1 MDELFDVFDDPAP
14 GEKLPSDKQKPK
26 KDKSKKRL
34 VTGEAKDV
42 NGSVNGDGDISMLE
56 PAQAAPPADNSTNT
70 QPDAKRQR
78 REVEAEPLVTDTFET
93 EQSREVAASAGL
105 QASKEGTAVVLS
117 HQVRHQVALPPD
129 YAYVP
134 ISEHKAPEKPAKTWP
149 FTLDP
154 FQQVSIASIERG
166 ESVLVSAHTSAGKTV
181 VAEYAIAQSL
191 KNNQRVIYTSPIKA
205 LSNQKYREFQAEFG
219 DVGLM
224 TGDVTINPTATCL
237 VMTTEILR
245 SMLYRGSEIM
255 REVAWVIFDEIHY
268 LRDKARGVVWEE
280 TIILLPDKVRY
291 VFLSATIPNAMQF
304 AEWITKTHGQPV
316 HVVYTDFRP
325 TPLQHYFFPAGADGI
340 HLIVDEKGVFR
351 EENFNKAMSTMAD
364 KQGDDPA
371 DAMAKR
377 KGRGKD
383 KKLNKGGTKGPSDI
397 YKIVKMIMLK
407 NYNPVIVFSFSKRD
421 CEAYA
426 LQMSNLTFN
435 EQSERDMVDKVF
447 NSALE
452 MLTEEDKQLP
462 QIQNILPL
470 LKRGIGIHHSGL
482 LPILKETIEILFQE
496 GLIKVLFATE
506 TFSIGLNMPAKT
518 VVFTSVRKFDGVDLR
533 WVTPSEFV
541 QMSGRAGRRGLDDR
555 GIVIMMIEERME
567 PAIAKD
573 IVRGEQDKLNSAFY
587 LGYNMILNLMRVEG
601 ISPEFM
607 LERCFYQFQNT
618 ASVAGLEK
626 QLHNLETQR
635 ASMEISDEGTIREYY
650 ELRKQLDTYTKDM
663 RDVINHPN
671 YCLQFMQSGR
681 LVRIKYM
688 DHDFGWGAVVN
699 FTARKPGK
707 GQKAEDI
714 SPQQSYVID
723 VLLQVADTSSNGTRT
738 HTELPQGVRPALEGE
753 KSKMEVVPILLS
765 CVESIGHIRIFLP
778 QDLKSADQRNT
789 ARKSIDEVKRRFP
802 DGIAVL
808 DPIENMGI
816 TDNSFK
822 KLLRV
827 CRSLQFLIS
836 LLR

>member
-1 MDELFDVFDDPAP
+1 MDELFDVFDDQSAIAKPLS
-14 GEKLPSDKQKPK
+14 GKQKPL
-26 KDKSKKRL
+26 KDRSKKRL
-34 VTGEAKDV
+34 ASGAAKDI
-42 NGSVNGDGDISMLE
+42 NGGLIGGENVSVAESGEYDKLAQGINGDS
-56 PAQAAPPADNSTNT
+56 
-70 QPDAKRQR
+70 QPEAKRQR
-78 REVEAEPLVTDTFET
+78 RDVEAEPLVTDTFET

-105 QASKEGTAVVLS
+105 QAAKEGTAVVLS
-117 HQVRHQVALPPD
+117 HQVRHQVALPLD
-129 YAYVP
+129 YDYVP
-134 ISEHKAPEKPAKTWP
+134 ISEHKAPEAPARTWP

-205 LSNQKYREFQAEFG
+205 LSNQKYREFAAEFG

-255 REVAWVIFDEIHY
+255 REVAWVVFDEIHY

-304 AEWITKTHGQPV
+304 AEWITKSHGQPV

-351 EENFNKAMSTMAD
+351 EDNFNKAMTTIAD

-377 KGRGKD
+377 KGKGKD
-383 KKLNKGGTKGPSDI
+383 KRLNKGGTKGPSDI
-397 YKIVKMIMLK
+397 YKIVKMIMMK
-407 NYNPVIVFSFSKRD
+407 SYNPVIVFSFSKNL

-435 EQSERDMVDKVF
+435 EKSEKDMVEKVF

-518 VVFTSVRKFDGVDLR
+518 VVFTSVRKFDGVSQR
-533 WVTPSEFV
+533 WVSPSEFV

-555 GIVIMMIEERME
+555 GIVIMMIDEKME
-567 PAIAKD
+567 PAIAKE

-587 LGYNMILNLMRVEG
+587 LGYNMILNLMRVEE

-618 ASVAGLEK
+618 ASVSGLEK
-626 QLHNLETQR
+626 ELHNLEMQWSEMQI
-635 ASMEISDEGTIREYY
+635 ADEGIIREYY
-650 ELRKQLDTYTKDM
+650 DLRKQLDTHSKDM

-681 LVRIKYM
+681 LVRIKHN
-688 DHDFGWGAVVN
+688 DNDFGWGAVVN
-699 FTARKPGK
+699 FTPRKPGK
-707 GQKAEDI
+707 DQKAEDI

-723 VLLQVADTSSNGTRT
+723 VLLQVADISSNGTRT
-738 HTELPQGVRPALEGE
+738 HQDLPQGVQPALDGA

-765 CVESIGHIRIFLP
+765 CVESIGHVRIFLP
-778 QDLKSADQRNT
+778 ADLKSADQRNT
-789 ARKSIDEVKRRFP
+789 ARKSIDEVKKRFP

-816 TDNSFK
+816 TDASFK
-822 KLLRV
+822 NTLRV
-827 CRSLQFLIS
+827 RSPH
-836 LLR
+836 LR